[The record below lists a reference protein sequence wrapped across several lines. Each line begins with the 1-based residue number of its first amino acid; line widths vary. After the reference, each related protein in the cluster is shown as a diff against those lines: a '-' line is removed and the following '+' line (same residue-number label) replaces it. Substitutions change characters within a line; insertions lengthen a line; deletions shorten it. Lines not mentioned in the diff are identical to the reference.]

1 MPFGSY
7 HLTTFKKKSRTSKT
21 NRRMPVPLLP
31 QQYLIYLNLIQ
42 FIKDQKGDPKWNVEK
57 ETLTYQGSLETNQPI
72 RVLQSL
78 HYYNYRYY
86 PGVHSK
92 QEAQQWRVYPP
103 WTLVEKR
110 TTSTQQPVRSVLPRS
125 VRQMEN
131 TTWPSVITR
140 LEWELFQLV
149 YKVKYDHFSCLLNN
163 MNRLNSE

>member
-7 HLTTFKKKSRTSKT
+7 HLTTLKKKSRTSKT

-78 HYYNYRYY
+78 HYYNYY

-163 MNRLNSE
+163 MNRLNSK

>member
-1 MPFGSY
+1 MFTEITIYWCDESSLIMPELKSSHALNNFARILWPKNYEPYMNWKLICMPFGSY

-31 QQYLIYLNLIQ
+31 QQYLIYPNLIQ

-78 HYYNYRYY
+78 HYYNYY

-110 TTSTQQPVRSVLPRS
+110 TTST
-125 VRQMEN
+125 
-131 TTWPSVITR
+131 
-140 LEWELFQLV
+140 
-149 YKVKYDHFSCLLNN
+149 
-163 MNRLNSE
+163 